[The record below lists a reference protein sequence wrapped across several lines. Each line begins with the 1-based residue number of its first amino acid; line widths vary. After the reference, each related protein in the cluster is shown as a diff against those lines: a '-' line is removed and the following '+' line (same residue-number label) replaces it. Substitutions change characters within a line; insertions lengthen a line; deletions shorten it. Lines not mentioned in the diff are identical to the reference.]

1 MLQKILKIT
10 NRNDVRRLYDVWSGK
25 GTDTRL
31 CIINQPIKEKRKICI
46 ERHILATRRIQ
57 NVFSNFWFNVILQ
70 TVCGAWFYEILPQ
83 NFYDDDP
90 VFIWLKSI
98 NKN

>member
-1 MLQKILKIT
+1 MKIT
-10 NRNDVRRLYDVWSGK
+10 NRNDVRRLYDVWSRK

-46 ERHILATRRIQ
+46 ERHIATRRIQ
-57 NVFSNFWFNVILQ
+57 NVFSNCWFNVILQ
-70 TVCGAWFYEILPQ
+70 VVCGTWFYEILPQ
-83 NFYDDDP
+83 NFYDDDQ